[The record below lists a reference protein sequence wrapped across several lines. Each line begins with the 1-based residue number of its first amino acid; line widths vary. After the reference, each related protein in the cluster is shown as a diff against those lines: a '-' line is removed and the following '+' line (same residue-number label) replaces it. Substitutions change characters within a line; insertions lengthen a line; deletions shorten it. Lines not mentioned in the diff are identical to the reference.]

1 MFTPHEQGRLQLT
14 IHRYAPAEYRDTM
27 LAAVFFF
34 QPFGQLV
41 AVLVAFAATAGFKSR
56 IANMTSCS
64 INATDIRAMECAN
77 TVDKAWR
84 LVAGLGAVP
93 AIIAIYFR
101 FTIPESVG
109 YPH

>member
-1 MFTPHEQGRLQLT
+1 
-14 IHRYAPAEYRDTM
+14 M

-41 AVLVAFAATAGFKSR
+41 AVLVAFAATAGFRSH
-56 IANMTSCS
+56 IANMTIS
-64 INATDIRAMECAN
+64 ATDIRAVQCAR
-77 TVDKAWR
+77 TVDIAWR

-101 FTIPESVG
+101 FTIPESVS
-109 YPH
+109 YPC

>member
-1 MFTPHEQGRLQLT
+1 
-14 IHRYAPAEYRDTM
+14 M

-41 AVLVAFAATAGFKSR
+41 AVLVAFAATAGFRSR

-64 INATDIRAMECAN
+64 ISATDIKAVECAR
-77 TVDKAWR
+77 TVDIAWR

-101 FTIPESVG
+101 FTIPESVS
-109 YPH
+109 YPY

>member
-1 MFTPHEQGRLQLT
+1 
-14 IHRYAPAEYRDTM
+14 M

-41 AVLVAFAATAGFKSR
+41 AVLVAFAATAGFRSR

-64 INATDIRAMECAN
+64 VNSTDSGAVECAR
-77 TVDKAWR
+77 TVDIAWR
-84 LVAGLGAVP
+84 LVAGLGALP

-101 FTIPESVG
+101 FTIPESVSCP
-109 YPH
+109 Y